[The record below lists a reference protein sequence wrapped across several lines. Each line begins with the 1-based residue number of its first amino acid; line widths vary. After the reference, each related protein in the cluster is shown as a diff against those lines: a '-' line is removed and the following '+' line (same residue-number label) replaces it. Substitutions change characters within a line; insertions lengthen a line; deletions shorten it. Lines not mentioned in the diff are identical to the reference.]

1 MASARRVGSCLLRGR
16 MERVTPPCLANV
28 CIEPNPLR
36 LIVNT
41 CTWAV
46 DKRTLEEDERN
57 AVWTD
62 GIDERTFCSVL
73 LAEGTEAFQQSCQQ
87 RMKIDH
93 WVVQNVMKYD
103 VADCICD
110 I

>member
-46 DKRTLEEDERN
+46 DKRTLEEDGRN

-62 GIDERTFCSVL
+62 GIDQRKFCSGL
-73 LAEGTEAFQQSCQQ
+73 LAEGTEAFSAELPIEDEYQSLG
-87 RMKIDH
+87 RSK
-93 WVVQNVMKYD
+93 
-103 VADCICD
+103 CD
-110 I
+110 EV

>member
-1 MASARRVGSCLLRGR
+1 MASARRVGPCLLRGR
-16 MERVTPPCLANV
+16 IERVTPPCLANV

-46 DKRTLEEDERN
+46 DKRTLEEDEGN

-73 LAEGTEAFQQSCQQ
+73 LAEGTEAFSAELPTEDENRSLGRSKCN
-87 RMKIDH
+87 K
-93 WVVQNVMKYD
+93 V
-103 VADCICD
+103 
-110 I
+110 